1 MTCISSLIKAYSNDS
16 NENENHSVWENNCKS
31 LINRI
36 KNSVKPSGKSRQK
49 VWTDA
54 LSQKRVFS
62 KSTCKDTQHH

>member
-49 VWTDA
+49 V
-54 LSQKRVFS
+54 
-62 KSTCKDTQHH
+62 